1 MSPLLV
7 IVHRSLRRSLFLGL
21 VFSGLVAAT
30 TQRELHRGH
39 DGDPAALVGWT
50 TITRT
55 SEFTVAV
62 RLDASRQRGHRHRVR
77 MWGRFDYARGQTDAR
92 NRVFM
97 STVHQIEYDCL
108 RPRSRLLRATNYT
121 GAMGDGRL
129 VDQARGVSPW
139 TDNIP
144 ETIGELMW
152 QTACLGSL
160 SDAVPSM

>member
-1 MSPLLV
+1 MPPSLV
-7 IVHRSLRRSLFLGL
+7 IVHCSPRRCLFLGL
-21 VFSGLVAAT
+21 AFSGLVAASI
-30 TQRELHRGH
+30 QRELHRGQV
-39 DGDPAALVGWT
+39 GNPAALGGWT

-55 SEFTVAV
+55 SEFAVAV
-62 RLDASRQRGHRHRVR
+62 RLDASRQRRQGHRVR
-77 MWGRFDYARGQTDAR
+77 MWGRFDSARGQTDAR

-108 RPRSRLLRATNYT
+108 RPRSRLLRAMNYT